1 MDGTIHNS
9 SAQVKIIVGL
19 FTGTWKSCFFFL
31 LWKRWQKEGKMHAHQ
46 NTGHKRLTDWQT
58 DGEMSFPWTLETE
71 WNFSK
76 LKHCRRCTPSN
87 GRSCACNS
95 CHYTGTSHTQIW
107 RLGKNRRRER
117 HRYFPHREES
127 TVPFLTSFCSVPL
140 VVFQKRPL
148 LLILLWNR
156 NSKRCKMYKMRRRVR
171 DINIPSGVEHVELW
185 GWKMWTVGRDAERQ
199 NVARKRK
206 RKVFSPLL

>member
-1 MDGTIHNS
+1 ME
-9 SAQVKIIVGL
+9 Q
-19 FTGTWKSCFFFL
+19 FTTVVHKWKLSLDYSQARGKVVFFFL
-31 LWKRWQKEGKMHAHQ
+31 LWKKMTERRKNARAPKHWPQ
-46 NTGHKRLTDWQT
+46 TTDWQT
-58 DGEMSFPWTLETE
+58 DGEEMSFPWTLETE

-76 LKHCRRCTPSN
+76 LKHCRRWTPSN

-117 HRYFPHREES
+117 HRYFPLREES
-127 TVPFLTSFCSVPL
+127 TVLFLTSFCSVPL

-156 NSKRCKMYKMRRRVR
+156 NSKERCKMYKMRRRVR

-206 RKVFSPLL
+206 VFSPLL